1 MAEEKEN
8 IVKKTCK
15 ELGLTYRQLGELIGM
30 SEGGLQNAIKKDSIS
45 DQTTKAIELLKE
57 IEILKEQLA
66 DYENLKQLLKKALF

>member
-1 MAEEKEN
+1 MTAQEIKEF
-8 IVKKTCK
+8 CK
-15 ELGLTYRQLGELIGM
+15 EQGLTYKQLGQLIGM

>member
-1 MAEEKEN
+1 MTAQEIKEF
-8 IVKKTCK
+8 CK
-15 ELGLTYRQLGELIGM
+15 EQGLTYKQLGELIGM

>member
-1 MAEEKEN
+1 
-8 IVKKTCK
+8 
-15 ELGLTYRQLGELIGM
+15 
-30 SEGGLQNAIKKDSIS
+30 EGGLQNAIKKDSIS

>member
-1 MAEEKEN
+1 QEIKEF
-8 IVKKTCK
+8 CK
-15 ELGLTYRQLGELIGM
+15 EQGLTYKQLGELIGM

>member
-1 MAEEKEN
+1 TAQEIKEF
-8 IVKKTCK
+8 CK
-15 ELGLTYRQLGELIGM
+15 EQGLTYKQLGELIGM

>member
-1 MAEEKEN
+1 MTSEELKQF
-8 IVKKTCK
+8 CK
-15 ELGLTYRQLGELIGM
+15 ERNLTYKELGELIGM

-66 DYENLKQLLKKALF
+66 DYENLKQLLKKALL

>member
-1 MAEEKEN
+1 MTAQEIKEF
-8 IVKKTCK
+8 CK
-15 ELGLTYRQLGELIGM
+15 EQGLTYKQLGELIGM

-57 IEILKEQLA
+57 IKILKEQLA

>member
-1 MAEEKEN
+1 MTAQEIKEF
-8 IVKKTCK
+8 CK
-15 ELGLTYRQLGELIGM
+15 EQGLTYKQLGELIGM

-45 DQTTKAIELLKE
+45 DQTTKAIEFLKE

>member
-1 MAEEKEN
+1 MTAQEIKEF
-8 IVKKTCK
+8 CK
-15 ELGLTYRQLGELIGM
+15 EQGLTYKQLGELIGM

-45 DQTTKAIELLKE
+45 DQTAKAIELLKE

>member
-1 MAEEKEN
+1 MTAGEIKEF
-8 IVKKTCK
+8 CK
-15 ELGLTYRQLGELIGM
+15 ERNLTYKELGELIGM

-57 IEILKEQLA
+57 IENLKEQLA

>member
-1 MAEEKEN
+1 KEQ
-8 IVKKTCK
+8 
-15 ELGLTYRQLGELIGM
+15 GLTYKQLGELIGM

>member
-1 MAEEKEN
+1 MTAQEIKEF
-8 IVKKTCK
+8 CK
-15 ELGLTYRQLGELIGM
+15 EQGLTYKQLGELIGM

-66 DYENLKQLLKKALF
+66 DYENLK

>member
-1 MAEEKEN
+1 MTAQEIKEF
-8 IVKKTCK
+8 CK
-15 ELGLTYRQLGELIGM
+15 EQGLTYKQLGELIVM
-30 SEGGLQNAIKKDSIS
+30 SDGGLQNAIKKDSIS

>member
-1 MAEEKEN
+1 MTAGEIKEF
-8 IVKKTCK
+8 CK
-15 ELGLTYRQLGELIGM
+15 ERNLTYKELGELIGM

>member
-1 MAEEKEN
+1 AQEIKEF
-8 IVKKTCK
+8 CK
-15 ELGLTYRQLGELIGM
+15 EQGLTYKQLGELIGM

>member
-1 MAEEKEN
+1 MTSEELKQF
-8 IVKKTCK
+8 CK
-15 ELGLTYRQLGELIGM
+15 ERNLTYKELGELIGM

>member
-1 MAEEKEN
+1 F
-8 IVKKTCK
+8 CK
-15 ELGLTYRQLGELIGM
+15 EQGLTYKQLGELIGM